1 MRVRREELRL
11 LECDRVYIEGADA
24 KGKFTSS
31 HSPYSTTLAV
41 SKRTSLT
48 PRTQSPTS
56 TPVNMAAARL
66 VDDVQDTSD
75 AESDSRL
82 LGQTIEERGDSPGA
96 VDTPDRDDSE
106 VSCYTVYA

>member
-11 LECDRVYIEGADA
+11 LECDRVYSEGADA
-24 KGKFTSS
+24 NGKFTSS
-31 HSPYSTTLAV
+31 HSPYSTTLTV

-48 PRTQSPTS
+48 PTHSIS
-56 TPVNMAAARL
+56 NMAAARL